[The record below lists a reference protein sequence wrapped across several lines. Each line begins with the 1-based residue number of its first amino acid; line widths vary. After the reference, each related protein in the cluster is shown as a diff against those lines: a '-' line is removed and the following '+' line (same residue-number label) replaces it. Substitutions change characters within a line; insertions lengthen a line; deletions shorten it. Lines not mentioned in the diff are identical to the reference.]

1 MAFKRWQK
9 SPSRK
14 VPTRP
19 WEEDEMKIIGWCIN
33 KNIGVSIMPDWK
45 DDLKR
50 WKIIIEINKN
60 EHTDPNRYED
70 DEALNKVM
78 EYYNYYYNKHKS
90 NTNQNR

>member
-1 MAFKRWQK
+1 
-9 SPSRK
+9 
-14 VPTRP
+14 
-19 WEEDEMKIIGWCIN
+19 
-33 KNIGVSIMPDWK
+33 MPDWK
-45 DDLKR
+45 DYLKR

-78 EYYNYYYNKHKS
+78 EYYNYYYNKYKS